1 MKKGPLS
8 KVEKEFIDNNL
19 SIGVDTI
26 AKKLERSV
34 SLVNKYIGKQK
45 QGDAHELFARKKDKG
60 VVTMTEA
67 ASMAADDARD
77 NRLPSQVSKRAE
89 NYTCKI
95 RD

>member
-8 KVEKEFIDNNL
+8 KSEKEFIDNNV
-19 SIGVDTI
+19 SMGVDAI
-26 AKKLERSV
+26 AKKLERST
-34 SLVNKYIGKQK
+34 SLINKYVGSSKR
-45 QGDAHELFARKKDKG
+45 GDAHDLFARKKDKG

-67 ASMAADDARD
+67 ASMAADEARD
-77 NRLPSQVSKRAE
+77 DRLPSQISKRAE